1 MQVLK
6 IPIRQVDMEQHDYL
20 RPLDA
25 LEESEGAT
33 NLVSKVIHGVRQLIR
48 SEGLKVGDPLPS
60 EAAIG
65 EKLGVSRA
73 VVREAYGSMAA
84 LKLISVG
91 NGRRARVSEV
101 DDEVLALVID
111 HGVQTSQVS
120 VQQILDV
127 RRTIE
132 MRTVGLAALRRTD
145 REAEEIKGLA
155 SAMRADFN
163 DMDRVM
169 EHDIAFHEA
178 IARASRNPMF
188 ALIVGS
194 FHVVTR
200 QTWRVGWLARAG
212 DAERYK
218 LVSCHE
224 AIADAITAASRQAAE
239 AKMAAHFDDTVSV
252 LLESGIN

>member
-1 MQVLK
+1 M
-6 IPIRQVDMEQHDYL
+6 
-20 RPLDA
+20 
-25 LEESEGAT
+25 S
-33 NLVSKVIHGVRQLIR
+33 LVSKVVHDIRRLIR
-48 SEGLKVGDPLPS
+48 SEGLRIGDPLPS

-65 EKLGVSRA
+65 DRLGVSRA
-73 VVREAYGSMAA
+73 VVREAYRSMAA

-101 DDEVLALVID
+101 DPEVLALVID
-111 HGVQTSQVS
+111 HGVTTDQVS

-145 REAEEIKGLA
+145 KEAGEILA
-155 SAMRADFN
+155 LAAAMRADFA
-163 DMDRVM
+163 DTDKVM

-178 IARASRNPMF
+178 IARASRNPLF

-200 QTWRVGWLARAG
+200 QTWRIGWLARET
-212 DAERYK
+212 DTDRYEN
-218 LVSCHE
+218 VGCHE
-224 AIADAITAASRQAAE
+224 AIAAAIGSGNRAAAE
-239 AKMAAHFDDTVSV
+239 ALMADHFDNTVKV
-252 LLESGIN
+252 LLAGGIT